1 MYNNIMKNFIIILL
15 LSIILL
21 SSIVIFNQKWIS
33 QEGFTPALRRIYR
46 PYLRSARVTTESFYS
61 NKSTD
66 ISNMFRRF
74 GIM

>member
-1 MYNNIMKNFIIILL
+1 MKNFIIILL
-15 LSIILL
+15 LLL
-21 SSIVIFNQKWIS
+21 SIVVFLHFYQKLTI

-46 PYLRSARVTTESFYS
+46 PYLRRARVTTESFYS

>member
-1 MYNNIMKNFIIILL
+1 MKIFIIILL
-15 LSIILL
+15 LLL
-21 SSIVIFNQKWIS
+21 SILVFNQNWSI
-33 QEGFTPALRRIYR
+33 QESFTPGLRKIYR
-46 PYLRSARVTTESFYS
+46 PYLRRARVTTESFYS